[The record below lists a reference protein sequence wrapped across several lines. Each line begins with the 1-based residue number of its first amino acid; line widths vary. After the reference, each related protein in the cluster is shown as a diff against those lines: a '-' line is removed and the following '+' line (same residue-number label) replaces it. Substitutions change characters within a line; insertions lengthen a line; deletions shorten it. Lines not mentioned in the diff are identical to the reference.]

1 MRSRWPSFTKV
12 WQHVWSFCLLS
23 SAFQRRSLMTYR
35 WYAIQEQGTLGTSLV
50 STLGCTLHNIWFL
63 QYVSLLRCDSLY
75 SMGDWLSI
83 LCGGGRIVSRLCNF
97 GHRPANNPPQLA
109 MTLTTSFEQAWMK
122 DICLHTGLECNRFQP
137 HGHAQRMSGHL
148 TQTKF
153 TLVTMTQI
161 EVATHRANTV
171 GDFVLM
177 SKCSYPKLPV
187 APISHGG

>member
-1 MRSRWPSFTKV
+1 
-12 WQHVWSFCLLS
+12 
-23 SAFQRRSLMTYR
+23 
-35 WYAIQEQGTLGTSLV
+35 
-50 STLGCTLHNIWFL
+50 
-63 QYVSLLRCDSLY
+63 
-75 SMGDWLSI
+75 
-83 LCGGGRIVSRLCNF
+83 
-97 GHRPANNPPQLA
+97 
-109 MTLTTSFEQAWMK
+109 MK

-171 GDFVLM
+171 GDFVLL

-187 APISHGG
+187 APISHGGQNSVPKFTNCADNNANRALIYPLFLFESAARHDCNRDGFAVCIAKGGRCCWHFQHGAKKKLSVLCIFTYIYIYIYKTGQDKNFFIDFRFFSKILLYIYI